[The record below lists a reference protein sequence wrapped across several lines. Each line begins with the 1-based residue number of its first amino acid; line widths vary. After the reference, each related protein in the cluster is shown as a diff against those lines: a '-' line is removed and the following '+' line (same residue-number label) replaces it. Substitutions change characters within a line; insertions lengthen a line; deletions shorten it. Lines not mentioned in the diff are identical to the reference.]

1 MQNKGAIRVIAIVF
15 GLIFLYQLSFTA
27 VTKIVERKANKAAV
41 AQVYPK
47 NANGEAIP
55 VSESIQAAIDETMQ
69 KRNMDAEQA
78 KNFLK
83 DKLEN
88 SYLDSVSTAP
98 VYNLGFKKFTYRDAK
113 EREINLGLDLKG
125 GMNVTL
131 EVSVKDIVKALSG
144 DSQDPI
150 FLEAMELATKRQEES
165 KGDFVTLFGQAFEEA
180 AQKQGNPNASLAS
193 IFLYEFKDSNI
204 DINSSNAD
212 VLKVLK
218 SESDAAID
226 RSYQILGTRIDRF
239 GVAQPNI
246 QKMENSGRI
255 LVELPGIKDPERV
268 RKLLQGTAQLEFW
281 ETYNFSEVQQ
291 YFAEADAKLAE
302 VRNAKSAIA
311 ETEVTEEPAAEEGT
325 EVIAEEGAEVAEAV
339 EPADST
345 ATGDLLDELTENQTE
360 EEVVEENQTDEEI
373 AKAHP
378 LLTKLQMFNS
388 NSARVGIAM
397 VKDTADVNQM
407 LAEARAMNIF
417 PRQLKLAWT
426 KDAQTYSGENGEGGE
441 FLDLVALKMSR
452 DNKCALGGEVITDAR
467 QDYGQNNQVEVT
479 IQMNPEGAK
488 TWKRLTGENIGRQIA
503 IVLDDLVYSY
513 PVVNGEIPNG
523 RSSISGGGMTIEEA
537 QDLANIL
544 KAGKLPAPARILEEQ
559 VVGPSLG
566 KEAVQKGMW
575 SMVFAFVLVLVYMV
589 FFYKKAGLVADIA
602 LLVNVFF
609 LFGVLACLG
618 SVLTLPGIAGIV
630 LTLGMAVDSNVIIF
644 ERIKEEIKAGKGIKL
659 AIADGY
665 KNAYSAIIDGNVT
678 TLITGIILIILG
690 TGPVHSFA
698 VTLCIGIL
706 TSLATSIFVTRLIF
720 ERMLA
725 KEKEISFSTNLTR
738 NFLQDKHYRFI
749 DIRKTSFIICI
760 VFLLISLGSLGLRG
774 LNLGIDF
781 KGGRNYVVQFDN
793 PSIKVDQVREA
804 LAESKVTIDANAIHS
819 ALNMAA
825 DKEVDAWST
834 PEVKTY
840 GTNGQVKITTKF
852 LINNDNTAVDSVIQ
866 VILYNNL
873 KDLYQNDLTMT
884 QFSSEDESVGI
895 LSTQKVGATIAS
907 DVTRKS
913 IWAIVVALALM
924 FVYIAIR
931 FKKWQYGVASIMAL
945 TQDTIIVLG
954 MYSLFYNVLPFTMEV
969 DQSFIAAV
977 LTVIGYSI
985 NATVVIFDRVREN
998 VNLHPKNSW
1007 KENMTNAV
1015 NSTLTRSFNTSGSTL
1030 VVLLAIFI
1038 FGGDT
1043 IRGFI
1048 FAMLVGVLA
1057 GTFSSVFLSTPFAY
1071 VLMKG
1076 SKKDKQIAEEEGS
1089 KK

>member
-1 MQNKGAIRVIAIVF
+1 MQNKGAIRTIAIIF
-15 GLIFLYQLSFTA
+15 ALIFLYQLSFTL
-27 VTKIVERKANKAAV
+27 VTKRVEKKAEKYAE
-41 AQVYPK
+41 AQATK
-47 NANGEAIP
+47 LANG
-55 VSESIQAAIDETMQ
+55 VESDFNLIKDEMETY
-69 KRNMDAEQA
+69 
-78 KNFLK
+78 
-83 DKLEN
+83 
-88 SYLDSVSTAP
+88 YLDSMSNVN
-98 VYNLGFKKFTYRDAK
+98 VYNLLVKKYTYRDAK
-113 EREINLGLDLKG
+113 EKEINLGLDLKG

-144 DSQDPI
+144 NSQDPT
-150 FLEAMELATKRQEES
+150 FLKAMELATKRQEES
-165 KGDFVTLFGQAFEEA
+165 KGDFVTLFGEAFKEVD
-180 AQKQGNPNASLAS
+180 PNASLVS
-193 IFLYEFKDSNI
+193 IFLYEFKDKGIN
-204 DINSSNAD
+204 INSSNDD

-218 SESDAAID
+218 SESDGAID

-255 LVELPGIKDPERV
+255 LVELPGIKDPKRV

-291 YFAEADAKLAE
+291 FFSEADAKLAQT
-302 VRNAKSAIA
+302 RKAKNTLD
-311 ETEVTEEPAAEEGT
+311 ETNVEEPAVEENAEEI
-325 EVIAEEGAEVAEAV
+325 VAEVADSTLAAV
-339 EPADST
+339 ADST
-345 ATGDLLDELTENQTE
+345 AGDLLDQLAENK
-360 EEVVEENQTDEEI
+360 DEEQV
-373 AKAHP
+373 AEDEDMDQFAQNHP
-378 LLTKLQMFNS
+378 LFAKLQPINGA
-388 NSARVGIAM
+388 SARVGIAQ
-397 VKDTADVNQM
+397 VKDTAAINQM
-407 LAEARAMNIF
+407 LAETKSIF
-417 PRQLKLAWT
+417 PRNLKLAWT
-426 KDAQTYSGENGEGGE
+426 VKPETYPGENGENIE
-441 FLDLVALKMSR
+441 VLDLVALKMSR

-467 QDYGQNNQVEVT
+467 QDYGQGNQVEVT

-488 TWKRLTGENIGRQIA
+488 AWKRLTGENVGKQIA
-503 IVLDDLVYSY
+503 IVLDDYVYSY

-575 SMVFAFVLVLVYMV
+575 SMVFAFILVLVYMV
-589 FFYKKAGLVADIA
+589 FFYNKSGFVADIA

-706 TSLATSIFVTRLIF
+706 TSLATSIFISRLIF
-720 ERMLA
+720 ERMLD
-725 KEKEISFSTNLTR
+725 KEREISFSTNWTR
-738 NFLQDKHYRFI
+738 DFLQDKHYDFI
-749 DIRKTSFIICI
+749 GIRKTSFIICI
-760 VFLLISLGSLGLRG
+760 CFLVVSLGSLAIRG

-781 KGGRNYVVQFDN
+781 KGGRNYVVQFDD
-793 PSIKVDQVREA
+793 PSIKVEQVRDA
-804 LAESKVTIDANAIHS
+804 LSEVSFDKNAIHS
-819 ALNMAA
+819 ALEMRE
-825 DKEVDAWST
+825 DQEVDDWST

-840 GTNGQVKITTKF
+840 GTNGQVKVTTKF
-852 LINNDNTAVDSVIQ
+852 LINNDSPAVDSVIQ
-866 VILYNNL
+866 VLLYNNL
-873 KDLYQNDLTMT
+873 KGLYNNDLTMN
-884 QFSSEDESVGI
+884 QFSSEDETVGI

-913 IWAIVVALALM
+913 IWAIIVALALM
-924 FVYIAIR
+924 FCYIALR

-985 NATVVIFDRVREN
+985 NATVVIFDRIREN
-998 VNLHPKNSW
+998 VGLHPKSSW
-1007 KENMTNAV
+1007 KENMNNAV

-1048 FAMLVGVLA
+1048 FALLVGVLA
-1057 GTFSSVFLSTPFAY
+1057 GTFSSVFLSSPFAY

-1076 SKKDKQIAEEEGS
+1076 DKKDKQIDEESNS
-1089 KK
+1089 KKK

>member
-1 MQNKGAIRVIAIVF
+1 MQNKGAIRTIAIIF
-15 GLIFLYQLSFTA
+15 ALIFLYQLSFTV
-27 VTKIVERKANKAAV
+27 VTKRVEKKAEKYA
-41 AQVYPK
+41 
-47 NANGEAIP
+47 EAEA
-55 VSESIQAAIDETMQ
+55 SKLADMNESMYNVIKDQKETY
-69 KRNMDAEQA
+69 
-78 KNFLK
+78 
-83 DKLEN
+83 
-88 SYLDSVSTAP
+88 YLDSVGNVN
-98 VYNLGFKKFTYRDAK
+98 VYNLLFKKYTYRDAK

-131 EVSVKDIVKALSG
+131 EVSVKDIVKALAG
-144 DSQDPI
+144 NSQDPT
-150 FLEAMELATKRQEES
+150 FVKAMELATERQEKSE
-165 KGDFVTLFGQAFEEA
+165 GDFVTLFGEAFEEVD
-180 AQKQGNPNASLAS
+180 PNARLAS
-193 IFLYEFKDSNI
+193 IFLYEFKDKGI
-204 DINSSNAD
+204 TVNSTNSE
-212 VLKVLK
+212 VLKVLRNE
-218 SESDAAID
+218 SEGAIN
-226 RSYQILGTRIDRF
+226 RSYQILRTRIDRF

-246 QKMENSGRI
+246 QKLENSGRI
-255 LVELPGIKDPERV
+255 LVELPGIKDPKRV

-281 ETYNFSEVQQ
+281 ETYNFSELQQ
-291 YFAEADAKLAE
+291 YFAEANNKLAE
-302 VRNAKSAIA
+302 TRKAKNALNNA
-311 ETEVTEEPAAEEGT
+311 ETTTETEPVVDTEEGT
-325 EVIAEEGAEVAEAV
+325 ENTEMAV
-339 EPADST
+339 ADST
-345 ATGDLLDELTENQTE
+345 FADSANLLDQLANNQEETLTEDE
-360 EEVVEENQTDEEI
+360 EMNKFEENN
-373 AKAHP
+373 P
-378 LLTKLQMFNS
+378 LFAYLQPSYYQNEAGQVMAGET
-388 NSARVGIAM
+388 ARVGIAQ
-397 VKDTADVNQM
+397 VKDTATINQM
-407 LAEARAMNIF
+407 LAETRSLF
-417 PRQLKLAWT
+417 PRNLKFAWT
-426 KDAQTYSGENGEGGE
+426 VKPEITQGEMQ
-441 FLDLVALKMSR
+441 FLELVALKMSR

-467 QDYGQNNQVEVT
+467 QDYGQGNQVEVT
-479 IQMNPEGAK
+479 IQMNSEGAK
-488 TWKRLTGENIGRQIA
+488 AWKRLTGENVGKQIA
-503 IVLDDLVYSY
+503 IVLDDYVYSY

-523 RSSISGGGMTIEEA
+523 RSSISGGGMTIDEA

-575 SMVFAFVLVLVYMV
+575 SMVFAFILVLIYMV
-589 FFYKKAGLVADIA
+589 FFYNKSGIVADIA

-644 ERIKEEIKAGKGIKL
+644 ERIKEEIKAGKGLKL

-706 TSLATSIFVTRLIF
+706 TSLATSNFISRLIF

-725 KEKEISFSTNLTR
+725 KDREISFSTAWTR
-738 NFLQDKHYRFI
+738 NFLQDKHYDFI
-749 DIRKTSFIICI
+749 DMRKTSFIICI
-760 VFLLISLGSLGLRG
+760 CFLVVSLGSLGIRR

-793 PSIKVDQVREA
+793 PSIKVEQVREA
-804 LAESKVTIDANAIHS
+804 LSNVNFDKNAIHS
-819 ALNMAA
+819 ALEMREGQ
-825 DKEVDAWST
+825 EVEDWST

-852 LINNDNTAVDSVIQ
+852 LIKNDSPEVDSVIQ
-866 VILYNNL
+866 VILYDGLKGLYNNS
-873 KDLYQNDLTMT
+873 LTMT
-884 QFSSEDESVGI
+884 QFSSEDETVGI

-913 IWAIVVALALM
+913 IIAIIVALALM
-924 FVYIAIR
+924 FCYIAIR

-954 MYSLFYNVLPFTMEV
+954 MYSLFYNILPFTMEV

-985 NATVVIFDRVREN
+985 NATVVIFDRIREN
-998 VNLHPKNSW
+998 VNLHPKTSL
-1007 KENMTNAV
+1007 KENMVNAV

-1048 FAMLVGVLA
+1048 FALLVGVLA
-1057 GTFSSVFLSTPFAY
+1057 GTFSSVFLSSPFAY

-1076 SKKDKQIAEEEGS
+1076 NKKDQEVEDS
-1089 KK
+1089 PKKK

>member
-1 MQNKGAIRVIAIVF
+1 MQNKGAIRTIAIIF
-15 GLIFLYQLSFTA
+15 ALIFIYQLSFTL
-27 VTKIVERKANKAAV
+27 VTKRVEKKAVKYAEAE
-41 AQVYPK
+41 ASK
-47 NANGEAIP
+47 LANTNEATYGLIKD
-55 VSESIQAAIDETMQ
+55 QKETY
-69 KRNMDAEQA
+69 
-78 KNFLK
+78 
-83 DKLEN
+83 
-88 SYLDSVSTAP
+88 YLDSISNVN
-98 VYNLGFKKFTYRDAK
+98 VYNLLFKKYTYRDAK

-131 EVSVKDIVKALSG
+131 EVSVKDIVKALAG
-144 DSQDPI
+144 HSQDPT
-150 FLEAMELATKRQEES
+150 FVRAMELATERQEKS
-165 KGDFVTLFGQAFEEA
+165 QGDFVTLFGEAFEEVD
-180 AQKQGNPNASLAS
+180 PNARLAS
-193 IFLYEFKDSNI
+193 IFLYEFKDKGI
-204 DINSSNAD
+204 TVNSTNSE
-212 VLKVLK
+212 VLKVLR
-218 SESDAAID
+218 SESEGAIN
-226 RSYQILGTRIDRF
+226 RSYQILRTRIDRF

-246 QKMENSGRI
+246 QKLENSGRI
-255 LVELPGIKDPERV
+255 LVELPGIKDPKRV

-281 ETYNFSEVQQ
+281 ETYNFSELQQ
-291 YFAEADAKLAE
+291 YFAEANNKLAE
-302 VRNAKSAIA
+302 TRKAQKALDSNPAPEAATVENQ
-311 ETEVTEEPAAEEGT
+311 EVVAAEEGA
-325 EVIAEEGAEVAEAV
+325 VIDSTKAV
-339 EPADST
+339 ADST
-345 ATGDLLDELTENQTE
+345 EANLLDQLAENNETEALSE
-360 EEVVEENQTDEEI
+360 DEEMN
-373 AKAHP
+373 KFQENNP
-378 LLTKLQMFNS
+378 LFAYLQPSFYQNEAGQVMAGET
-388 NSARVGIAM
+388 ARVGIAQ
-397 VKDTADVNQM
+397 VKDTATINQM
-407 LAEARAMNIF
+407 LAETRSLF
-417 PRQLKLAWT
+417 PRNLKFAWT
-426 KDAQTYSGENGEGGE
+426 VKPEITQGEMQ
-441 FLDLVALKMSR
+441 FLELVALKMSR

-467 QDYGQNNQVEVT
+467 QDYGQGNQVEVT
-479 IQMNPEGAK
+479 IQMNSEGAK
-488 TWKRLTGENIGRQIA
+488 AWKRLTGENIGKQIA
-503 IVLDDLVYSY
+503 IVLDDYVYSY

-523 RSSISGGGMTIEEA
+523 RSSISGGGMTIDEA

-575 SMVFAFVLVLVYMV
+575 SMVFAFILVLVYMV
-589 FFYKKAGLVADIA
+589 FFYNKSGIVADIA

-644 ERIKEEIKAGKGIKL
+644 ERIKEEVKAGKGLKL

-706 TSLATSIFVTRLIF
+706 TSLATSIFISRLIF
-720 ERMLA
+720 ERMLD
-725 KEKEISFSTNLTR
+725 KEREITFSTNWTR
-738 NFLQDKHYRFI
+738 DFLQDKHYDFI
-749 DIRKTSFIICI
+749 GMRKTSFIICI
-760 VFLLISLGSLGLRG
+760 CFLVVSLGSLAIRG

-781 KGGRNYVVQFDN
+781 KGGRNYVVQFDD
-793 PSIKVDQVREA
+793 PSIKVEQVRDA
-804 LAESKVTIDANAIHS
+804 LSEVSFDKNAIHS
-819 ALNMAA
+819 ALEMRE
-825 DKEVDAWST
+825 DQEVDDWST

-840 GTNGQVKITTKF
+840 GTNGQVKVTTKF
-852 LINNDNTAVDSVIQ
+852 LINNDSPAVDSVIQ
-866 VILYNNL
+866 VLLYNNL
-873 KDLYQNDLTMT
+873 KGLYSNDLTMS
-884 QFSSEDESVGI
+884 QFSSEDETVGI

-913 IWAIVVALALM
+913 IWAIIVALALM

-945 TQDTIIVLG
+945 AQDTIIVLG

-985 NATVVIFDRVREN
+985 NATVVIFDRIREN
-998 VNLHPKNSW
+998 VGLHPKSSW
-1007 KENMTNAV
+1007 KTNMNGAV

-1048 FAMLVGVLA
+1048 FALLVGVLA
-1057 GTFSSVFLSTPFAY
+1057 GTFSSVFLSSPFAY

-1076 SKKDKQIAEEEGS
+1076 DKKDKQIDEENTS
-1089 KK
+1089 KKK

>member
-1 MQNKGAIRVIAIVF
+1 MQNKGAIRTIAIIF
-15 GLIFLYQLSFTA
+15 ALIFLYQLSFTL
-27 VTKIVERKANKAAV
+27 VTKRVERKAAKYAEAE
-41 AQVYPK
+41 ATK
-47 NANGEAIP
+47 LANG
-55 VSESIQAAIDETMQ
+55 DETQLNLIKNQ
-69 KRNMDAEQA
+69 KETY
-78 KNFLK
+78 
-83 DKLEN
+83 
-88 SYLDSVSTAP
+88 YLDSISNVN
-98 VYNLGFKKFTYRDAK
+98 VYNLLVKKYTYRDAK

-131 EVSVKDIVKALSG
+131 EVSVKDIVNALSG
-144 DSQDPI
+144 HSQDPT
-150 FLEAMELATKRQEES
+150 FLQAMEQATIRQEKSE
-165 KGDFVTLFGQAFEEA
+165 GDFVTLFGEAFEEID
-180 AQKQGNPNASLAS
+180 PNARLAS
-193 IFLYEFKDSNI
+193 IFLYEFKDKGI
-204 DINSSNAD
+204 TVNSSNSD
-212 VLKVLK
+212 VLKVLRAE
-218 SESDAAID
+218 SEDAIN
-226 RSYQILGTRIDRF
+226 RSYQILRTRIDRF

-246 QKMENSGRI
+246 QKMESSGRI
-255 LVELPGIKDPERV
+255 LVELPGIKDPKRV

-281 ETYNFSEVQQ
+281 ETYNFSEIQQ
-291 YFAEADAKLAE
+291 YFADANAKLAE
-302 VRNAKSAIA
+302 TRKAQKALNNGETPA
-311 ETEVTEEPAAEEGT
+311 ETEVVEGEETTATPEEGEVT
-325 EVIAEEGAEVAEAV
+325 EVV
-339 EPADST
+339 ADST
-345 ATGDLLDELTENQTE
+345 EASLEEQLAQNTE
-360 EEVVEENQTDEEI
+360 EEALTEEDQLNQFQENNPLFAYLQPSYFQNEAGQVVAGET
-373 AKAHP
+373 
-378 LLTKLQMFNS
+378 
-388 NSARVGIAM
+388 ARVGIAQ
-397 VKDTADVNQM
+397 VKDTAIINQM
-407 LAEARAMNIF
+407 LAETKSLF
-417 PRQLKLAWT
+417 PRNLKFAWT
-426 KDAQTYSGENGEGGE
+426 VKPEITQGEME
-441 FLDLVALKMSR
+441 FLELVALKMSR

-467 QDYGQNNQVEVT
+467 QDFGQGNQVEVT
-479 IQMNPEGAK
+479 IQMNAEGAK
-488 TWKRLTGENIGRQIA
+488 AWKRLTGENIGKQIA
-503 IVLDDLVYSY
+503 IVLDDYVYSY
-513 PVVNGEIPNG
+513 PVVNQEIGGG
-523 RSSISGGGMTIEEA
+523 RSQISGGGMTVEEA

-575 SMVFAFVLVLVYMV
+575 SMVFAFILVLAYMV
-589 FFYKKAGLVADIA
+589 FFYNKAGLVADIA

-644 ERIKEEIKAGKGIKL
+644 ERIKEELKAGKGIKL
-659 AIADGY
+659 AIESGY

-706 TSLATSIFVTRLIF
+706 TSLFTSIFISRLIF
-720 ERMLA
+720 ERMLD
-725 KEKEISFSTNLTR
+725 KEREITFSTKWTR
-738 NFLQDKHYRFI
+738 NFLQDKHYDFI
-749 DIRKTSFIICI
+749 AMRKTSFIICI
-760 VFLLISLGSLGLRG
+760 CFLVVSLASLGLRG

-781 KGGRNYVVQFDN
+781 TGGRNYVVQFDN
-793 PSIKVDQVREA
+793 PNMKVEQVRDA
-804 LAESKVTIDANAIHS
+804 LTGLDINKQAIHS
-819 ALNMAA
+819 ALEMRA
-825 DKEVDAWST
+825 DQEVEDWTA

-852 LINNDNTAVDSVIQ
+852 LIKNDSPAVDSVIQ
-866 VILYNNL
+866 TILYDGLKGLYGNNI
-873 KDLYQNDLTMT
+873 TMD
-884 QFSSEDESVGI
+884 QFSSEDETVGI

-913 IWAIVVALALM
+913 IWAIIVALVLM
-924 FVYIAIR
+924 FIYIAIR

-985 NATVVIFDRVREN
+985 NATVVIFDRIREN
-998 VNLHPKNSW
+998 VSLHPKASW
-1007 KENMTNAV
+1007 KENMVNAV

-1057 GTFSSVFLSTPFAY
+1057 GTFSSVFLSSPFAY
-1071 VLMKG
+1071 ILMKG
-1076 SKKDKQIAEEEGS
+1076 DKKDKQIAEESTG
-1089 KK
+1089 KKK

>member
-1 MQNKGAIRVIAIVF
+1 MQNKGAIRTIAIIF
-15 GLIFLYQLSFTA
+15 SLIFLYQLSFTL
-27 VTKIVERKANKAAV
+27 VTKRVEKKAEKFAEAE
-41 AQVYPK
+41 ATK
-47 NANGEAIP
+47 LANGD
-55 VSESIQAAIDETMQ
+55 ESQFNLLRDQKETY
-69 KRNMDAEQA
+69 
-78 KNFLK
+78 
-83 DKLEN
+83 
-88 SYLDSVSTAP
+88 YLDSVSNVN
-98 VYNLGFKKFTYRDAK
+98 VYNLGVKKFTYRDAK

-144 DSQDPI
+144 DSQDPT
-150 FLEAMELATKRQEES
+150 FLKAMELATKRQEES
-165 KGDFVTLFGQAFEEA
+165 KGDFVTLFGEAFKEVD
-180 AQKQGNPNASLAS
+180 PNASLVS
-193 IFLYEFKDSNI
+193 IFLYEFKDKGIN
-204 DINSSNAD
+204 INSSNDD

-218 SESDAAID
+218 SESDGAID

-281 ETYNFSEVQQ
+281 ETYNFSEIQQ
-291 YFAEADAKLAE
+291 FFTEADAKLAQTRKAQSSLE
-302 VRNAKSAIA
+302 E
-311 ETEVTEEPAAEEGT
+311 ETPATVVDTIVETGEAVAEEGT
-325 EVIAEEGAEVAEAV
+325 V
-339 EPADST
+339 ADST
-345 ATGDLLDELTENQTE
+345 VSGDLMDQLAENKSEEQVAEDESLDQMAQN
-360 EEVVEENQTDEEI
+360 
-373 AKAHP
+373 HP
-378 LLTKLQMFNS
+378 LFAKLQPINGG
-388 NSARVGIAM
+388 SARVGIAQ
-397 VKDTADVNQM
+397 VKDTAAINKM
-407 LAEARAMNIF
+407 LAETKSIF

-426 KDAQTYSGENGEGGE
+426 VKPETFPGENGESIE
-441 FLDLVALKMSR
+441 VLDLVALKMSR

-467 QDYGQNNQVEVT
+467 QDYGQGNQVEVT

-488 TWKRLTGENIGRQIA
+488 AWKRLTGENVGKQIA
-503 IVLDDLVYSY
+503 IVLDDYVYSY

-575 SMVFAFVLVLVYMV
+575 SMVFAFILVLVYMV
-589 FFYKKAGLVADIA
+589 FFYKKAGFVADIA

-644 ERIKEEIKAGKGIKL
+644 ERIKEEIKAGKGIRL
-659 AIADGY
+659 AISDGY

-706 TSLATSIFVTRLIF
+706 TSLATSIFISRLIF
-720 ERMLA
+720 ERMLD
-725 KEKEISFSTNLTR
+725 KDREISFSTNLTR
-738 NFLQDKHYRFI
+738 NFLQDKHYDFI
-749 DIRKTSFIICI
+749 GMRKTSFIICI
-760 VFLLISLGSLGLRG
+760 CFLVVSLGSLAIRG

-781 KGGRNYVVQFDN
+781 KGGRNYVVQFDD
-793 PSIKVDQVREA
+793 PSIKVEQVRDA
-804 LAESKVTIDANAIHS
+804 LTTVNFDKNAIHT
-819 ALNMAA
+819 ALAMRE
-825 DKEVDAWST
+825 DQEVDDWSA

-852 LINNDNTAVDSVIQ
+852 LINNDSPAVDSVIQ
-866 VILYNNL
+866 TILYDGLKGLYNNNL
-873 KDLYQNDLTMT
+873 SMT
-884 QFSSEDESVGI
+884 QFSSEDETVGI

-913 IWAIVVALALM
+913 IWAIIVALALM

-945 TQDTIIVLG
+945 TQDTLIVLG

-985 NATVVIFDRVREN
+985 NATVVIFDRIREN
-998 VNLHPKNSW
+998 VGLHPKSSW
-1007 KENMTNAV
+1007 KVNMNNAV

-1048 FAMLVGVLA
+1048 FALLVGVLA
-1057 GTFSSVFLSTPFAY
+1057 GTFSSVFLSSPFAY

-1076 SKKDKQIAEEEGS
+1076 NKKDQEIEDNP
-1089 KK
+1089 KKK

>member
-1 MQNKGAIRVIAIVF
+1 MQNKGAIRTIAIIF
-15 GLIFLYQLSFTA
+15 ALIFLYQLSFTL
-27 VTKIVERKANKAAV
+27 VTKRVERKAEKYAEAE
-41 AQVYPK
+41 ASK
-47 NANGEAIP
+47 LANMNEPQYGLIKE
-55 VSESIQAAIDETMQ
+55 QKETY
-69 KRNMDAEQA
+69 
-78 KNFLK
+78 
-83 DKLEN
+83 
-88 SYLDSVSTAP
+88 YLDSISNVN
-98 VYNLGFKKFTYRDAK
+98 VYNLLFKKYTYRDAK

-131 EVSVKDIVKALSG
+131 EVSVKDIVKALAG
-144 DSQDPI
+144 NSQDPT
-150 FLEAMELATKRQEES
+150 FVKAMELATERQEKSE
-165 KGDFVTLFGQAFEEA
+165 GDFVTLFGEAFEEVD
-180 AQKQGNPNASLAS
+180 PNARLAS
-193 IFLYEFKDSNI
+193 IFLYEFKDKGI
-204 DINSSNAD
+204 TVNSTNNE
-212 VLKVLK
+212 VLKVLR
-218 SESDAAID
+218 SESEGAIN
-226 RSYQILGTRIDRF
+226 RSYQILRTRIDRF

-246 QKMENSGRI
+246 QKLENSGRI
-255 LVELPGIKDPERV
+255 LVELPGIKDPKRV

-281 ETYNFSEVQQ
+281 ETYNFSELQQ
-291 YFAEADAKLAE
+291 YFAEANNKLAE
-302 VRNAKSAIA
+302 TRKAQKALNSDETPVT
-311 ETEVTEEPAAEEGT
+311 ETEEVVAAEEG
-325 EVIAEEGAEVAEAV
+325 EVTEAV
-339 EPADST
+339 ADST
-345 ATGDLLDELTENQTE
+345 EANLLDQLAENNETEALSE
-360 EEVVEENQTDEEI
+360 EEEMNKFQENNPLFTYLQPSYYQNEAGQVVAGET
-373 AKAHP
+373 
-378 LLTKLQMFNS
+378 
-388 NSARVGIAM
+388 ARVGIAQ
-397 VKDTADVNQM
+397 VKDTAAVNQM
-407 LAEARAMNIF
+407 LAETRSLF
-417 PRQLKLAWT
+417 PRNLKFAWT
-426 KDAQTYSGENGEGGE
+426 VKPEITQGEMQ
-441 FLDLVALKMSR
+441 FLELIALKMSR

-467 QDYGQNNQVEVT
+467 QDYGQSNQVEVT
-479 IQMNPEGAK
+479 IQMNSEGAK
-488 TWKRLTGENIGRQIA
+488 TWKRLTGENIGKQIA
-503 IVLDDLVYSY
+503 IVLDDYVYSY

-523 RSSISGGGMTIEEA
+523 RSSISGGGMTIDEA

-575 SMVFAFVLVLVYMV
+575 SMVFAFILVLVYMV
-589 FFYKKAGLVADIA
+589 FFYNKSGIVADIA

-644 ERIKEEIKAGKGIKL
+644 ERIKEEVKAGKGLKL

-665 KNAYSAIIDGNVT
+665 RNAYSAIIDGNVT

-706 TSLATSIFVTRLIF
+706 TSLATSIFISRLIF
-720 ERMLA
+720 ERMLS
-725 KEKEISFSTNLTR
+725 KDKEISFSTAWTR
-738 NFLQDKHYRFI
+738 DFLQDKHYDFI
-749 DIRKTSFIICI
+749 NMRKTSFIICI
-760 VFLLISLGSLGLRG
+760 CFLVVSLGSLAIRG

-793 PSIKVDQVREA
+793 PSIKVEQVREA
-804 LAESKVTIDANAIHS
+804 LSDVNLDKNAIHS
-819 ALNMAA
+819 ALEMREGQ
-825 DKEVDAWST
+825 EVEDWST

-852 LINNDNTAVDSVIQ
+852 LIKNDSPEVDSVIQ
-866 VILYNNL
+866 VILYNGL
-873 KDLYQNDLTMT
+873 KGLYNDNLTMN
-884 QFSSEDESVGI
+884 QFSSEDETVGI

-913 IWAIVVALALM
+913 IIAIIVALALM
-924 FVYIAIR
+924 FCYIAIR

-985 NATVVIFDRVREN
+985 NATVVIFDRIREN
-998 VNLHPKNSW
+998 VGLHPKSSL
-1007 KENMTNAV
+1007 KENMVNAV

-1048 FAMLVGVLA
+1048 FALLVGVLA
-1057 GTFSSVFLSTPFAY
+1057 GTFSSVFLSSPFAY

-1076 SKKDKQIAEEEGS
+1076 NKKDKEIAEESTS
-1089 KK
+1089 KKK

>member
-1 MQNKGAIRVIAIVF
+1 MQNKGAIRTIAIIF
-15 GLIFLYQLSFTA
+15 ALIFLYQLSFTL
-27 VTKIVERKANKAAV
+27 VTKRVEKKAEKFAEAE
-41 AQVYPK
+41 ATK
-47 NANGEAIP
+47 LANGN
-55 VSESIQAAIDETMQ
+55 ESQF
-69 KRNMDAEQA
+69 NL
-78 KNFLK
+78 LK
-83 DKLEN
+83 DEKET
-88 SYLDSVSTAP
+88 YFLDSVSNTN
-98 VYNLGFKKFTYRDAK
+98 VYNLLFKKFTYRDAK

-144 DSQDPI
+144 DSQDPT
-150 FLEAMELATKRQEES
+150 FLQAMELATKRQEES
-165 KGDFVTLFGQAFEEA
+165 KGDFVTLFGQAYEEVD
-180 AQKQGNPNASLAS
+180 PNARLAS
-193 IFLYEFKDSNI
+193 IFLYEFKDKGI
-204 DINSSNAD
+204 TVNSSNSD

-218 SESDAAID
+218 SESDGAID

-255 LVELPGIKDPERV
+255 LVELPGIKDPKRV

-281 ETYNFSEVQQ
+281 ETYNLSEVQQ
-291 YFAEADAKLAE
+291 FFIEADNKVAQTRKAKNSLG
-302 VRNAKSAIA
+302 
-311 ETEVTEEPAAEEGT
+311 ETKTEEPVVTENVEG
-325 EVIAEEGAEVAEAV
+325 EAVAEATDAV
-339 EPADST
+339 VADS
-345 ATGDLLDELTENQTE
+345 AAQAGDLLNELAESQTE
-360 EEVVEENQTDEEI
+360 EEVAEPEDENQF
-373 AKAHP
+373 AALHP
-378 LLTKLQMFNS
+378 LIYKLNMGGLYGS
-388 NSARVGIAM
+388 SARVGMAQ
-397 VKDTADVNQM
+397 VKDTADINQM
-407 LAEARAMNIF
+407 LAEAKGIF
-417 PRQLKLAWT
+417 PRNLKLAWSV
-426 KDAQTYSGENGEGGE
+426 KPETYDGQNGEKVE
-441 FLDLVALKMSR
+441 MLDLVALKMSR

-467 QDYGQNNQVEVT
+467 QDYGQGNQVEVT

-488 TWKRLTGENIGRQIA
+488 AWKRLTGENIGKQIA
-503 IVLDDLVYSY
+503 IVLDDYVYSF

-575 SMVFAFVLVLVYMV
+575 SMVFAFILVLVYMV
-589 FFYKKAGLVADIA
+589 FFYKKAGTVADIA

-659 AIADGY
+659 AIQDGY

-706 TSLATSIFVTRLIF
+706 TSLATSIFISRLIF
-720 ERMLA
+720 ERMLD
-725 KEKEISFSTNLTR
+725 KEKEITFSTNLTR
-738 NFLQDKHYRFI
+738 NFLQDKHYDFI
-749 DIRKTSFIICI
+749 GIRKTSFIICI
-760 VFLLISLGSLGLRG
+760 CFMVVSLGSLAIRG

-781 KGGRNYVVQFDN
+781 KGGRNYVVQFDD
-793 PSIKVDQVREA
+793 PSMKVETVREA
-804 LAESKVTIDANAIHS
+804 LADVNINKNAIHS
-819 ALNMAA
+819 ALEMRE
-825 DKEVDAWST
+825 DQEVEDWST

-852 LINNDNTAVDSVIQ
+852 LINNDSPAVDSVIQ
-866 VILYNNL
+866 VILYDNLKGLYGNNL
-873 KDLYQNDLTMT
+873 TMN
-884 QFSSEDESVGI
+884 QFSSEDETVGI

-913 IWAIVVALALM
+913 IIAIIVALALM
-924 FVYIAIR
+924 FCYIAIR

-945 TQDTIIVLG
+945 AQDTIIVLG

-985 NATVVIFDRVREN
+985 NATVVIFDRIREN
-998 VNLHPKNSW
+998 VGLHPKSSW
-1007 KENMTNAV
+1007 KSNMNSAV

-1048 FAMLVGVLA
+1048 FALLVGVLA
-1057 GTFSSVFLSTPFAY
+1057 GTFSSVFLSSPFAY
-1071 VLMKG
+1071 ALMKG
-1076 SKKDKQIAEEEGS
+1076 DKKDKEIAQDNTS
-1089 KK
+1089 KKK

>member
-1 MQNKGAIRVIAIVF
+1 MQNKGAIRTIAIIF
-15 GLIFLYQLSFTA
+15 ALIFIYQLSFTL
-27 VTKIVERKANKAAV
+27 VTKRVENKAAKY
-41 AQVYPK
+41 AEAEATK
-47 NANGEAIP
+47 LANGD
-55 VSESIQAAIDETMQ
+55 ESQ
-69 KRNMDAEQA
+69 
-78 KNFLK
+78 FSLLK
-83 DKLEN
+83 DEKETY
-88 SYLDSVSTAP
+88 YLDSMSNVN
-98 VYNLGFKKFTYRDAK
+98 VYNLLVKKYTYRDAK

-144 DSQDPI
+144 NSQDPT
-150 FLEAMELATKRQEES
+150 FLKAMDIATQRQEKSE
-165 KGDFVTLFGQAFEEA
+165 GDFVTLFGQAFEEA
-180 AQKQGNPNASLAS
+180 DPNARLAS
-193 IFLYEFKDSNI
+193 IFLYEFKDKGI
-204 DINSSNAD
+204 TVNSSNSD

-218 SESDAAID
+218 EECDGAVD

-246 QKMENSGRI
+246 QKMENTGRI
-255 LVELPGIKDPERV
+255 LVELPGIKDPKRV

-281 ETYNFSEVQQ
+281 ETYNFSEIQQ
-291 YFAEADAKLAE
+291 YLMDANTKLAQTHKAMSALEETETVAEDAEAQEVDSTMIAEADTTAM
-302 VRNAKSAIA
+302 
-311 ETEVTEEPAAEEGT
+311 AAADTTADDDLLGQLNESTDE
-325 EVIAEEGAEVAEAV
+325 EVAEEETDDQFA
-339 EPADST
+339 
-345 ATGDLLDELTENQTE
+345 EN
-360 EEVVEENQTDEEI
+360 NPLF
-373 AKAHP
+373 AK
-378 LLTKLQMFNS
+378 LMVMNGNT
-388 NSARVGIAM
+388 ARVGMAQ
-397 VKDTADVNQM
+397 VKDTAAINQM
-407 LAEARAMNIF
+407 LAETKNLF
-417 PRQLKLAWT
+417 PRNLKLAWT
-426 KDAQTYSGENGEGGE
+426 VKPESLSGNDGEKVE
-441 FLDLVALKMSR
+441 VLDLVALKMSR

-467 QDYGQNNQVEVT
+467 QDYGQGNQVEVT

-488 TWKRLTGENIGRQIA
+488 AWKRLTGENIGKQIA
-503 IVLDDLVYSY
+503 IVLDDYVYSY

-575 SMVFAFVLVLVYMV
+575 SMVFAFILVLVYMM
-589 FFYKKAGLVADIA
+589 FFYKKAGFVADVA

-644 ERIKEEIKAGKGIKL
+644 ERIKEEIKAGKGVKT

-706 TSLATSIFVTRLIF
+706 TSLFTSIFISRLIF
-720 ERMLA
+720 ERMLD
-725 KEKEISFSTNLTR
+725 KEREISFSTAWTR
-738 NFLQDKHYRFI
+738 NFLQDKRYNFI
-749 DIRKTSFIICI
+749 DLRKTSFIICGI
-760 VFLLISLGSLGLRG
+760 FLVVSLASLGIRG

-781 KGGRNYVVQFDN
+781 QGGRNYVVQFDN
-793 PSIKVDQVREA
+793 PSIKVEDVREA
-804 LAESKVTIDANAIHS
+804 LAESKVAIDADAIHS
-819 ALNMAA
+819 ALEMRE
-825 DKEVDAWST
+825 DQEVEGWST

-852 LINNDNTAVDSVIQ
+852 LIKNDSPAVDSVIQ
-866 VILYNNL
+866 VILYENL
-873 KDLYQNDLTMT
+873 MGLYNNDLTMS
-884 QFSSEDESVGI
+884 QFSSEDETVGI

-913 IWAIVVALALM
+913 IIAIIVALALM
-924 FVYIAIR
+924 FIYIAIR

-985 NATVVIFDRVREN
+985 NATVVIFDRIREN
-998 VNLHPKNSW
+998 VSLHPKTSW
-1007 KENMTNAV
+1007 KDNMNNAV

-1048 FAMLVGVLA
+1048 FALLVGVLA
-1057 GTFSSVFLSTPFAY
+1057 GTFSSVFLSSPFAY
-1071 VLMKG
+1071 VLMG
-1076 SKKDKQIAEEEGS
+1076 GNKKDKQIAEEDTT
-1089 KK
+1089 KKK

>member
-1 MQNKGAIRVIAIVF
+1 MQNKGAIRAIAIIF
-15 GLIFLYQLSFTA
+15 ALIFLYQLSFTV
-27 VTKIVERKANKAAV
+27 VTKIVERRAE
-41 AQVYPK
+41 K
-47 NANGEAIP
+47 NAITQVFPKDANGQDIA
-55 VSESIQAAIDETMQ
+55 VSESIQDAIAETME
-69 KRNMDAEQA
+69 KKSMDEAQA
-78 KNFLK
+78 KNYLK
-83 DKLEN
+83 ERLEN
-88 SYLDSVSTAP
+88 SYLDSMNNVN
-98 VYNLGFKKFTYRDAK
+98 VYNLGFKKYTYRDAK
-113 EREINLGLDLKG
+113 EKEINLGLDLKG

-131 EVSVKDIVKALSG
+131 EVSVKDIVKALSH
-144 DSQDPI
+144 DSQDPT
-150 FLEAMELATKRQEES
+150 FLQAMELATKRQQAS
-165 KGDFVTLFGQAFEEA
+165 KGDFVTLFGEA
-180 AQKQGNPNASLAS
+180 YKEIDPNAKLVS
-193 IFLYEFKDSNI
+193 IFLLEFKDKKDIN
-204 DINSSNAD
+204 INSSNED
-212 VLKVLK
+212 VLKVLRE
-218 SESDAAID
+218 ESDAAID

-246 QKMENSGRI
+246 QKLENSGRI

-281 ETYNFSEVQQ
+281 ETYNFSEIQQAFVQ
-291 YFAEADAKLAE
+291 ADAKLAAD
-302 VRNAKSAIA
+302 RKARKSGEETPAVTEEE
-311 ETEVTEEPAAEEGT
+311 ETEVTEANEEELAVAEEGE
-325 EVIAEEGAEVAEAV
+325 EVEAA
-339 EPADST
+339 ADST
-345 ATGDLLDELTENQTE
+345 DAALIDQLAENQE
-360 EEVVEENQTDEEI
+360 EEAEVSDEELD
-373 AKAHP
+373 ANHP
-378 LLTKLQMFNS
+378 LFSKLQPMNT

-397 VKDTADVNQM
+397 VKDTAAINQM
-407 LAEARAMNIF
+407 LAECKSLF
-417 PRQLKLAWT
+417 PRQLKLAWSVKPET
-426 KDAQTYSGENGEGGE
+426 LPGENGESIE
-441 FLDLVALKMSR
+441 VLDLVALKMSR
-452 DNKCALGGEVITDAR
+452 DNTCALGGEVITDAR
-467 QDYGQNNQVEVT
+467 QDYGQGNQVEVT
-479 IQMNPEGAK
+479 IQMNPEGANK
-488 TWKRLTGENIGRQIA
+488 WKNLTRDNVGKQIA

-559 VVGPSLG
+559 VVGPTLG
-566 KEAVQKGMW
+566 KESVQKGMW
-575 SMVFAFVLVLVYMV
+575 SMVFAFILVLVYMV

-659 AIADGY
+659 AIQDGY

-706 TSLATSIFVTRLIF
+706 TSLATSIFITRLIF

-725 KEKEISFSTNLTR
+725 KDKEISFSSNFTR

-760 VFLLISLGSLGLRG
+760 AFLVISLASLGLRR

-781 KGGRNYVVQFDN
+781 TGGRNYVVQFDD
-793 PSIKVDQVREA
+793 PSITVEDVRNT
-804 LAESKVTIDANAIHS
+804 LSNINIDKAGIHS
-819 ALNMAA
+819 ALEMSN
-825 DKEVDAWST
+825 DDDVEDWST

-852 LINNDNTAVDSVIQ
+852 LIDNDSPAVDSVIQ

-873 KDLYQNDLTMT
+873 KGLYKDELTMT
-884 QFSSEDESVGI
+884 KFSSEDSSVGI

-913 IWAIVVALALM
+913 IWAIIVALALM

-945 TQDTIIVLG
+945 AQDTIIVLG
-954 MYSLFYNVLPFTMEV
+954 MYSLFYNILPFTMEV

-998 VNLHPKNSW
+998 VNLHPKASW

-1048 FAMLVGVLA
+1048 FALLVGVLA

-1076 SKKDKQIAEEEGS
+1076 HKKDKQIEAEDP
-1089 KK
+1089 KKK

>member
-1 MQNKGAIRVIAIVF
+1 MQNKGAIRTIAIIF
-15 GLIFLYQLSFTA
+15 ALIFIYQLSFTV
-27 VTKIVERKANKAAV
+27 VTKRVEKKAA
-41 AQVYPK
+41 K
-47 NANGEAIP
+47 
-55 VSESIQAAIDETMQ
+55 
-69 KRNMDAEQA
+69 DAEA
-78 KNFLK
+78 EASKLADMNESMYNVIK
-83 DKLEN
+83 DQKETY
-88 SYLDSVSTAP
+88 YLDSVGNVN
-98 VYNLGFKKFTYRDAK
+98 VYNLLFKKYTYRDAK

-131 EVSVKDIVKALSG
+131 EVSVKDIVKALAG
-144 DSQDPI
+144 NSQDPT
-150 FLEAMELATKRQEES
+150 FVKAMELATERQEKSE
-165 KGDFVTLFGQAFEEA
+165 GDFVTLFGEAFEEVD
-180 AQKQGNPNASLAS
+180 PNARLAS
-193 IFLYEFKDSNI
+193 IFLYEFKDKGI
-204 DINSSNAD
+204 TVNSTNSE
-212 VLKVLK
+212 VLKVLR
-218 SESDAAID
+218 SESEGAIN
-226 RSYQILGTRIDRF
+226 RSYQILRTRIDRF

-246 QKMENSGRI
+246 QKLENSGRI
-255 LVELPGIKDPERV
+255 LVELPGIKDPKRV

-281 ETYNFSEVQQ
+281 ETYNFSELQQ
-291 YFAEADAKLAE
+291 YFAEANNKLAE
-302 VRNAKSAIA
+302 TRKAKNALNNEVTTT
-311 ETEVTEEPAAEEGT
+311 ETEPVVNTEEGT
-325 EVIAEEGAEVAEAV
+325 ENTEMVV
-339 EPADST
+339 ADST
-345 ATGDLLDELTENQTE
+345 VADSTNLLDQLANNQE
-360 EEVVEENQTDEEI
+360 ETLSEDEEMSKFEENN
-373 AKAHP
+373 P
-378 LLTKLQMFNS
+378 LFAYLQPSYYQNEAGQVMAGET
-388 NSARVGIAM
+388 ARVGIAQ
-397 VKDTADVNQM
+397 VKDTATINQM
-407 LAEARAMNIF
+407 LAETRSIF
-417 PRQLKLAWT
+417 PRNLKFAWT
-426 KDAQTYSGENGEGGE
+426 VKPEITQGEMQ
-441 FLDLVALKMSR
+441 FLELVALKMSR

-467 QDYGQNNQVEVT
+467 QDYGQGNQVEVT

-488 TWKRLTGENIGRQIA
+488 AWKRLTGENIGKQIA
-503 IVLDDLVYSY
+503 IVLDDYVYSY

-523 RSSISGGGMTIEEA
+523 RSSISGGGMTIDEA

-575 SMVFAFVLVLVYMV
+575 SMVFAFILVLIYMV
-589 FFYKKAGLVADIA
+589 FFYNKSGIVADIA

-609 LFGVLACLG
+609 LFGMLACLG

-644 ERIKEEIKAGKGIKL
+644 ERIKEEIKAGKGLKL

-706 TSLATSIFVTRLIF
+706 TSLATSIFISRLIF

-725 KEKEISFSTNLTR
+725 KDREISFSTAWTR
-738 NFLQDKHYRFI
+738 NFLQDKHYDFI
-749 DIRKTSFIICI
+749 GMRKTSFIICI
-760 VFLLISLGSLGLRG
+760 CFLVVSLASLGFRG

-793 PSIKVDQVREA
+793 PNIKVEQVREA
-804 LAESKVTIDANAIHS
+804 LSDVTFDKNAIHS
-819 ALNMAA
+819 ALEMREGQ
-825 DKEVDAWST
+825 DVEDWST

-852 LINNDNTAVDSVIQ
+852 LIKNDSPAVDSVIQ
-866 VILYNNL
+866 VILYDGL
-873 KDLYQNDLTMT
+873 KGLYNNDLTMS
-884 QFSSEDESVGI
+884 QFSSEDETVGI

-913 IWAIVVALALM
+913 IWAIIVALALM
-924 FVYIAIR
+924 FCYIAIR

-945 TQDTIIVLG
+945 AQDTIIVLG

-985 NATVVIFDRVREN
+985 NATVVIFDRIREN
-998 VNLHPKNSW
+998 VNLHPKTSL
-1007 KENMTNAV
+1007 KENMVNAV

-1048 FAMLVGVLA
+1048 FALLVGVLA
-1057 GTFSSVFLSTPFAY
+1057 GTFSSVFLSSPFAY

-1076 SKKDKQIAEEEGS
+1076 NKKDQEIEDS
-1089 KK
+1089 PKKK

>member
-1 MQNKGAIRVIAIVF
+1 MQNKGAIRTIAIIF
-15 GLIFLYQLSFTA
+15 ALIFLYQLSFTL
-27 VTKIVERKANKAAV
+27 VTKRVEKKAEKYAEAE
-41 AQVYPK
+41 ATK
-47 NANGEAIP
+47 LANGD
-55 VSESIQAAIDETMQ
+55 ESVF
-69 KRNMDAEQA
+69 NL
-78 KNFLK
+78 LK
-83 DKLEN
+83 DEKETY
-88 SYLDSVSTAP
+88 YLDSMSNVN
-98 VYNLGFKKFTYRDAK
+98 VYNLLVKKYTYRDAK

-131 EVSVKDIVKALSG
+131 EVSVKDIVRALSG
-144 DSQDPI
+144 NSQDPT
-150 FLEAMELATKRQEES
+150 FLKAMELATQRQEKSE
-165 KGDFVTLFGQAFEEA
+165 GEFVTLFGQAFEEVD
-180 AQKQGNPNASLAS
+180 PNARLAS
-193 IFLYEFKDSNI
+193 IFLYEFKDKGI
-204 DINSSNAD
+204 TVNSSNND

-218 SESDAAID
+218 SECDGAVD

-255 LVELPGIKDPERV
+255 LVELPGIKDPKRV

-281 ETYNFSEVQQ
+281 ETYNFSEIQQ
-291 YFAEADAKLAE
+291 YLMEANSKLAE
-302 VRNAKSAIA
+302 TRKAKNSLA
-311 ETEVTEEPAAEEGT
+311 ETEAEP
-325 EVIAEEGAEVAEAV
+325 VAENEGEV
-339 EPADST
+339 EAETEQPVVEEADST
-345 ATGDLLDELTENQTE
+345 AMAAVDSTANDDLLGQLNEGNEEVAAE
-360 EEVVEENQTDEEI
+360 EETEDQFAENN
-373 AKAHP
+373 P
-378 LLTKLQMFNS
+378 LFSKLMVMNS
-388 NSARVGIAM
+388 NSARVGMAQ
-397 VKDTADVNQM
+397 VKDTAAINQM
-407 LAEARAMNIF
+407 LAETRNLF
-417 PRQLKLAWT
+417 PRNLKLAWT
-426 KDAQTYSGENGEGGE
+426 VKPEVLKGNDGESVEV
-441 FLDLVALKMSR
+441 LDLVALKMSR
-452 DNKCALGGEVITDAR
+452 DNTCALGGEVITDAR
-467 QDYGQNNQVEVT
+467 QDYGQGNQVEVT

-488 TWKRLTGENIGRQIA
+488 AWKRLTGENIGKQIA
-503 IVLDDLVYSY
+503 IVLDDYVYSY

-575 SMVFAFVLVLVYMV
+575 SMVFAFILVLVYMV

-602 LLVNVFF
+602 LIVNVFF

-706 TSLATSIFVTRLIF
+706 TSLATSIFISRLIF
-720 ERMLA
+720 ERMLD
-725 KEKEISFSTNLTR
+725 KEREISFSTAWTR
-738 NFLQDKHYRFI
+738 NFLQDKHYDFI
-749 DIRKTSFIICI
+749 GMRKVSFIICI
-760 VFLLISLGSLGLRG
+760 CFLVISLGSLGIRR

-793 PSIKVDQVREA
+793 PSIKVEDVREA
-804 LAESKVTIDANAIHS
+804 LAESKVAVNADAIHK
-819 ALNMAA
+819 ALEMRE
-825 DKEVDAWST
+825 DQEVEGWST

-852 LINNDNTAVDSVIQ
+852 LINNDSPAVDSVIQ
-866 VILYNNL
+866 VILYENL
-873 KDLYQNDLTMT
+873 MGLYNNDLTMN
-884 QFSSEDESVGI
+884 QFSSEDETVGI

-913 IWAIVVALALM
+913 IIAIIVALALM
-924 FVYIAIR
+924 FCYIAIR

-985 NATVVIFDRVREN
+985 NATVVIFDRIREN
-998 VNLHPKNSW
+998 VGLHPKSSW
-1007 KENMTNAV
+1007 KTNMNNAV

-1048 FAMLVGVLA
+1048 FALLVGVLA
-1057 GTFSSVFLSTPFAY
+1057 GTFSSVFLSSPFAY

-1076 SKKDKQIAEEEGS
+1076 NKKDKDIVEED

>member
-1 MQNKGAIRVIAIVF
+1 MQNKGAIRTIAIIF
-15 GLIFLYQLSFTA
+15 SLIFLYQLSFTL
-27 VTKIVERKANKAAV
+27 VTKRVEKKAEKFAEAE
-41 AQVYPK
+41 ATK
-47 NANGEAIP
+47 LANGD
-55 VSESIQAAIDETMQ
+55 ESQFNLLRDQKETY
-69 KRNMDAEQA
+69 
-78 KNFLK
+78 
-83 DKLEN
+83 
-88 SYLDSVSTAP
+88 YLDSVSNVN
-98 VYNLGFKKFTYRDAK
+98 VYNLGVKKFTYRDAK

-144 DSQDPI
+144 DSQDPT
-150 FLEAMELATKRQEES
+150 FLKAMELATKRQEES
-165 KGDFVTLFGQAFEEA
+165 KGDFVTLFGEAFKEVD
-180 AQKQGNPNASLAS
+180 PNASLVS
-193 IFLYEFKDSNI
+193 IFLYEFKDKGIN
-204 DINSSNAD
+204 INSSNDD

-218 SESDAAID
+218 SESDGAID

-281 ETYNFSEVQQ
+281 ETYNFSEIQQ
-291 YFAEADAKLAE
+291 FFTEADAKLAQTRKAQSNLE
-302 VRNAKSAIA
+302 E
-311 ETEVTEEPAAEEGT
+311 ETPATVADTIVEAG
-325 EVIAEEGAEVAEAV
+325 EVIAEEGTV
-339 EPADST
+339 ADST
-345 ATGDLLDELTENQTE
+345 VSGDLMDQLAENKSEEQAAEDESLDQMA
-360 EEVVEENQTDEEI
+360 QD
-373 AKAHP
+373 HP
-378 LLTKLQMFNS
+378 LFAKLQPINGG
-388 NSARVGIAM
+388 SARVGIAQ
-397 VKDTADVNQM
+397 VKDTAAINKM
-407 LAEARAMNIF
+407 LAETKSIF

-426 KDAQTYSGENGEGGE
+426 VKPETFPGENGESIE
-441 FLDLVALKMSR
+441 VLDLVALKMSR

-467 QDYGQNNQVEVT
+467 QDYGQGNQVEVT

-488 TWKRLTGENIGRQIA
+488 AWKRLTGENVGKQIA
-503 IVLDDLVYSY
+503 IVLDDYVYSY

-575 SMVFAFVLVLVYMV
+575 SMVFAFILVLVYMV
-589 FFYKKAGLVADIA
+589 FFYKKAGFVADIA

-644 ERIKEEIKAGKGIKL
+644 ERIKEEIKAGKGIRL
-659 AIADGY
+659 AISDGY

-706 TSLATSIFVTRLIF
+706 TSLATSIFISRLIF
-720 ERMLA
+720 ERMLD
-725 KEKEISFSTNLTR
+725 KDREISFSTNLTR
-738 NFLQDKHYRFI
+738 NFLQDKHYDFI
-749 DIRKTSFIICI
+749 GMRKTFFIICI
-760 VFLLISLGSLGLRG
+760 CFLVVSLGSLAIRG

-781 KGGRNYVVQFDN
+781 KGGRNYVVQFDD
-793 PSIKVDQVREA
+793 PSIKVEQVRDA
-804 LAESKVTIDANAIHS
+804 LTTVNFDKNAIHT
-819 ALNMAA
+819 ALAMRE
-825 DKEVDAWST
+825 DQEVDDWSA

-852 LINNDNTAVDSVIQ
+852 LINNDSPAVDSVIQ
-866 VILYNNL
+866 TILYDGLKGLYNNNL
-873 KDLYQNDLTMT
+873 SMT
-884 QFSSEDESVGI
+884 QFSSEDETVGI

-913 IWAIVVALALM
+913 IWAIIVALALM

-931 FKKWQYGVASIMAL
+931 FKKWQYGVASILAL
-945 TQDTIIVLG
+945 TQDTLIVLG

-985 NATVVIFDRVREN
+985 NATVVIFDRIREN
-998 VNLHPKNSW
+998 VGLHPKSSW
-1007 KENMTNAV
+1007 KMNMNNAV

-1048 FAMLVGVLA
+1048 FALLVGVLA
-1057 GTFSSVFLSTPFAY
+1057 GTFSSVFLSSPFAY

-1076 SKKDKQIAEEEGS
+1076 NKKDQEIEDNP
-1089 KK
+1089 KKK

>member
-1 MQNKGAIRVIAIVF
+1 MQNKGAIRTIAIIF
-15 GLIFLYQLSFTA
+15 ALIFLYQLSFTL
-27 VTKIVERKANKAAV
+27 VTKRVEKKAEKYAE
-41 AQVYPK
+41 AQATK
-47 NANGEAIP
+47 LANG
-55 VSESIQAAIDETMQ
+55 VESDFNLIKDEMETY
-69 KRNMDAEQA
+69 
-78 KNFLK
+78 
-83 DKLEN
+83 
-88 SYLDSVSTAP
+88 YLDSMSNVN
-98 VYNLGFKKFTYRDAK
+98 VYNLLVKKYTYRDAK
-113 EREINLGLDLKG
+113 EKEINLGLDLKG

-144 DSQDPI
+144 NSQDPT
-150 FLEAMELATKRQEES
+150 FLKAMELATKRQEES
-165 KGDFVTLFGQAFEEA
+165 KGDFVTLFGEAFKEVD
-180 AQKQGNPNASLAS
+180 PNASLVS
-193 IFLYEFKDSNI
+193 IFLYEFKDKGIN
-204 DINSSNAD
+204 INSSNDD

-218 SESDAAID
+218 SESDGAID

-255 LVELPGIKDPERV
+255 LVELPGIKDPKRV

-291 YFAEADAKLAE
+291 FFSEADAKLAQTKKAKNTLDE
-302 VRNAKSAIA
+302 TNA
-311 ETEVTEEPAAEEGT
+311 EEPAVEENAEE
-325 EVIAEEGAEVAEAV
+325 VVAEVADSTLTAV
-339 EPADST
+339 ADST
-345 ATGDLLDELTENQTE
+345 AGDLLDQLAENK
-360 EEVVEENQTDEEI
+360 DEEQV
-373 AKAHP
+373 AENEDMDQFAQNHP
-378 LLTKLQMFNS
+378 LFAKLQPINGA
-388 NSARVGIAM
+388 SARVGIAQ
-397 VKDTADVNQM
+397 VKDTAAINQM
-407 LAEARAMNIF
+407 LAETKSIF
-417 PRQLKLAWT
+417 PRNLKLAWT
-426 KDAQTYSGENGEGGE
+426 VKPETYPGENGENIE
-441 FLDLVALKMSR
+441 VLDLVALKMSR

-467 QDYGQNNQVEVT
+467 QDYGQGNQVEVT

-488 TWKRLTGENIGRQIA
+488 AWKRLTGENVGRQIA
-503 IVLDDLVYSY
+503 IVLDDYVYSY

-575 SMVFAFVLVLVYMV
+575 SMVFAFILVLVYMV
-589 FFYKKAGLVADIA
+589 FFYNKSGFVADIA

-706 TSLATSIFVTRLIF
+706 TSLATSIFISRLIF
-720 ERMLA
+720 ERMLD
-725 KEKEISFSTNLTR
+725 KEREISFSTNWTR
-738 NFLQDKHYRFI
+738 DFLQDKHYDFI
-749 DIRKTSFIICI
+749 GIRKTSFIICI
-760 VFLLISLGSLGLRG
+760 CFLVVSLGSLAIRG

-781 KGGRNYVVQFDN
+781 KGGRNYVVQFDD
-793 PSIKVDQVREA
+793 PSIKVEQVRDA
-804 LAESKVTIDANAIHS
+804 LSEVSFDKNAIHS
-819 ALNMAA
+819 ALEMRE
-825 DKEVDAWST
+825 DQEVDDWST

-840 GTNGQVKITTKF
+840 GTNGQVKVTTKF
-852 LINNDNTAVDSVIQ
+852 LINNDSPAVDSVIQ
-866 VILYNNL
+866 VLLYNNL
-873 KDLYQNDLTMT
+873 KGLYNNDLTMN
-884 QFSSEDESVGI
+884 QFSSEDETVGI

-913 IWAIVVALALM
+913 IWAIIVALALM
-924 FVYIAIR
+924 FCYIAIR

-985 NATVVIFDRVREN
+985 NATVVIFDRIREN
-998 VNLHPKNSW
+998 VGLHPKSSW
-1007 KENMTNAV
+1007 KENMNNAV

-1048 FAMLVGVLA
+1048 FALLVGVLA
-1057 GTFSSVFLSTPFAY
+1057 GTFSSVFLSSPFAY

-1076 SKKDKQIAEEEGS
+1076 DKKDKQIDEESSS
-1089 KK
+1089 KKK

>member
-1 MQNKGAIRVIAIVF
+1 MQNKGAIKALAIIF
-15 GLIFLYQLSFTA
+15 GLIFLYQLSFTL
-27 VTKIVERKANKAAV
+27 VTKRVEKKANKYAETEAN
-41 AQVYPK
+41 K
-47 NANGEAIP
+47 LANG
-55 VSESIQAAIDETMQ
+55 DEMQ
-69 KRNMDAEQA
+69 YNLI
-78 KNFLK
+78 KNQKETYF
-83 DKLEN
+83 
-88 SYLDSVSTAP
+88 LDSVSNVN
-98 VYNLGFKKFTYRDAK
+98 VYNLLVKKYTYRDAK

-131 EVSVKDIVKALSG
+131 EVSVKDIVNALAG
-144 DSQDPI
+144 HSQDPT
-150 FLEAMELATKRQEES
+150 FVQAMQLATERQEKSE
-165 KGDFVTLFGQAFEEA
+165 GDFVTLFGEAFEEVD
-180 AQKQGNPNASLAS
+180 PNARLAS
-193 IFLYEFKDSNI
+193 IFLYEFKDKGI
-204 DINSSNAD
+204 TVNSSNND

-218 SESDAAID
+218 SECDGAIS
-226 RSYQILGTRIDRF
+226 RSYQILRTRIDRF

-246 QKMENSGRI
+246 QKLENSGRI
-255 LVELPGIKDPERV
+255 LVELPGIKDPKRV

-281 ETYNFSEVQQ
+281 ETYNFSEIQQ
-291 YFAEADAKLAE
+291 YFAEANAKLAE
-302 VRNAKSAIA
+302 TRKAKNGLDNA
-311 ETEVTEEPAAEEGT
+311 ETPVEATSTESEVTASEAIETPAET
-325 EVIAEEGAEVAEAV
+325 AEAIEAV
-339 EPADST
+339 PADSAET
-345 ATGDLLDELTENQTE
+345 SLADQLAENSQAEALSEEDELNQFQENNPLFTYLQPSYYQNE
-360 EEVVEENQTDEEI
+360 AGQVVAGET
-373 AKAHP
+373 
-378 LLTKLQMFNS
+378 
-388 NSARVGIAM
+388 ARVGIAQ
-397 VKDTADVNQM
+397 VKDTAVINQM
-407 LAEARAMNIF
+407 LAETKSIF
-417 PRQLKLAWT
+417 PRNLKFAWT
-426 KDAQTYSGENGEGGE
+426 VKPEITQGEMQ
-441 FLDLVALKMSR
+441 FLELVALKMSR

-467 QDYGQNNQVEVT
+467 QDYGQGNQVEVT
-479 IQMNPEGAK
+479 IQMNAEGAK
-488 TWKRLTGENIGRQIA
+488 AWKRLTGENIGKQIA
-503 IVLDDLVYSY
+503 IVLDDYVYSY
-513 PVVNGEIPNG
+513 PVVNQEISGG
-523 RSSISGGGMTIEEA
+523 RSQISGGGMTIEEA

-575 SMVFAFVLVLVYMV
+575 SMVFAFILVLVYMV
-589 FFYKKAGLVADIA
+589 FFYNKAGFVADIA

-644 ERIKEEIKAGKGIKL
+644 ERIKEEVKAGKGIKL
-659 AIADGY
+659 AISDGY

-678 TLITGIILIILG
+678 TLITGIILIVLG

-706 TSLATSIFVTRLIF
+706 TSLATSIFISRLIF
-720 ERMLA
+720 ERMLD
-725 KEKEISFSTNLTR
+725 KEKEITFSTNLTR
-738 NFLQDKHYRFI
+738 NFLQDMHFDFI
-749 DIRKTSFIICI
+749 DMRKTSFIICI
-760 VFLLISLGSLGLRG
+760 CFLVISLGSLGIRR

-781 KGGRNYVVQFDN
+781 TGGRNYVVQFDN
-793 PSIKVDQVREA
+793 PNMKVEQVREA
-804 LAESKVTIDANAIHS
+804 LSDVNIDKNAIHS
-819 ALNMAA
+819 ALEMRDNQ
-825 DKEVDAWST
+825 DVEDWST

-852 LINNDNTAVDSVIQ
+852 LINNDNPSVDSVIQ
-866 VILYNNL
+866 VILYNGL
-873 KDLYQNDLTMT
+873 KGLYTNNLTME
-884 QFSSEDESVGI
+884 QFSSEDETVGI

-913 IWAIVVALALM
+913 IIAIIVALALM
-924 FVYIAIR
+924 FAYIAIR

-985 NATVVIFDRVREN
+985 NATVVIFDRIREN
-998 VNLHPKNSW
+998 VNLHPKTSW
-1007 KENMTNAV
+1007 KDNMNNAV

-1071 VLMKG
+1071 IMMKG
-1076 SKKDKQIAEEEGS
+1076 DKKDKEIDEANDT
-1089 KK
+1089 KKKK

>member
-1 MQNKGAIRVIAIVF
+1 MQNKGAIRAILIIF
-15 GLIFLYQLSFTA
+15 ALIFAYQLSFTV
-27 VTKIVERKANKAAV
+27 VTKIVERRAE
-41 AQVYPK
+41 K
-47 NANGEAIP
+47 NALEQVFPKDANGQDIA
-55 VSESIQAAIDETMQ
+55 VSESIQDAIAETME
-69 KRNMDAEQA
+69 KKDMDEMQA
-78 KNFLK
+78 KNYLK
-83 DKLEN
+83 DRLEN
-88 SYLDSVSTAP
+88 SYLDSMNTVN
-98 VYNLGFKKFTYRDAK
+98 VYNLGFKKYTYRDAK
-113 EREINLGLDLKG
+113 EKEINLGLDLKG

-131 EVSVKDIVKALSG
+131 EVSVKDIVKALSH
-144 DSQDPI
+144 DSQDPT
-150 FLEAMELATKRQEES
+150 FLQAMELASKRQQQS
-165 KGDFVTLFGQAFEEA
+165 KGDFVTLFGEA
-180 AQKQGNPNASLAS
+180 YKEIDPNAKLVS
-193 IFLYEFKDSNI
+193 IFLLEFKDKKDIN
-204 DINSSNAD
+204 INSSNED

-218 SESDAAID
+218 EESDAAID

-246 QKMENSGRI
+246 QKLENSGRI

-281 ETYNFSEVQQ
+281 ETYNFSEIQQ
-291 YFAEADAKLAE
+291 AFVDADAKLAADRKS
-302 VRNAKSAIA
+302 RNH
-311 ETEVTEEPAAEEGT
+311 TEETPAVANDSIVAEQ
-325 EVIAEEGAEVAEAV
+325 EVAAV
-339 EPADST
+339 EGENVE
-345 ATGDLLDELTENQTE
+345 ATETDTTDVALLDQLSESKGEEEKVE
-360 EEVVEENQTDEEI
+360 EEVLDVN
-373 AKAHP
+373 HP
-378 LLTKLQMFNS
+378 LFSKLQPVNGA
-388 NSARVGIAM
+388 SARVGIAM
-397 VKDTADVNQM
+397 VKDTAAINQM
-407 LAEARAMNIF
+407 LAECKSLF

-426 KDAQTYSGENGEGGE
+426 VKPETIPGENGESIE
-441 FLDLVALKMSR
+441 VLDLVALKMSR
-452 DNKCALGGEVITDAR
+452 DNTCALGGEVITDAR
-467 QDYGQNNQVEVT
+467 QDYGQGNQVEVT
-479 IQMNPEGAK
+479 IQMNPEGANK
-488 TWKRLTGENIGRQIA
+488 WKNLTRDNVGKQIA

-559 VVGPSLG
+559 VVGPTLG
-566 KEAVQKGMW
+566 KESVQKGMW
-575 SMVFAFVLVLVYMV
+575 SMVFAFILVLVYMV
-589 FFYKKAGLVADIA
+589 FFYKKAGFVADIA

-659 AIADGY
+659 AIQDGY

-706 TSLATSIFVTRLIF
+706 TSLTTSIFVTRLIF
-720 ERMLA
+720 ERMLD
-725 KEKEISFSTNLTR
+725 KDKEISFSSNFTR

-760 VFLLISLGSLGLRG
+760 VFLVISLGSLGIRR

-781 KGGRNYVVQFDN
+781 TGGRNYVVQFDD
-793 PSIKVDQVREA
+793 PSITVEDVRNS
-804 LAESKVTIDANAIHS
+804 LSNVSIDKAGIHS
-819 ALNMAA
+819 ALEMSNDA
-825 DKEVDAWST
+825 DVEDWST

-852 LINNDNTAVDSVIQ
+852 LIDNDSPAVDSVIQ

-873 KDLYQNDLTMT
+873 KGLYKDELTMT
-884 QFSSEDESVGI
+884 KFSSEDETVGI

-913 IWAIVVALALM
+913 IWAIIVALALM

-945 TQDTIIVLG
+945 AQDTIIVLG
-954 MYSLFYNVLPFTMEV
+954 MYSLFYNILPFTMEV

-998 VNLHPKNSW
+998 VNLHPKSSW

-1048 FAMLVGVLA
+1048 FALLVGVLA

-1076 SKKDKQIAEEEGS
+1076 NKKDKQLETEDT
-1089 KK
+1089 KKK

>member
-1 MQNKGAIRVIAIVF
+1 MQNKGAIRTLAIIF
-15 GLIFLYQLSFTA
+15 GLIFLYQLSFTI
-27 VTKIVERKANKAAV
+27 VTKRVERKAAKYAEAE
-41 AQVYPK
+41 ASK
-47 NANGEAIP
+47 LAKEGE
-55 VSESIQAAIDETMQ
+55 SEYNLIRDQKETY
-69 KRNMDAEQA
+69 
-78 KNFLK
+78 
-83 DKLEN
+83 
-88 SYLDSVSTAP
+88 YLDSISNVN
-98 VYNLGFKKFTYRDAK
+98 VYNILVKKYTYRDAK

-131 EVSVKDIVKALSG
+131 EVSVKDIVNALSG
-144 DSQDPI
+144 HSQDPV
-150 FLEAMELATKRQEES
+150 FVQAMETATIRQEKSE
-165 KGDFVTLFGQAFEEA
+165 GDFVTLFGEAFEEA
-180 AQKQGNPNASLAS
+180 DPNARLAS
-193 IFLYEFKDSNI
+193 IFLYEFKDKGI
-204 DINSSNAD
+204 TVNSTNSE
-212 VLKVLK
+212 VLKVLRT
-218 SESDAAID
+218 ECDDAIN
-226 RSYQILGTRIDRF
+226 RSYQILRTRIDRF

-255 LVELPGIKDPERV
+255 LVELPGIKDPKRV

-281 ETYNFSEVQQ
+281 ETYNFSEIYR
-291 YFAEADAKLAE
+291 YFDEANVELARTRKAK
-302 VRNAKSAIA
+302 NALE
-311 ETEVTEEPAAEEGT
+311 ETPAVEEEAPAAEEGET
-325 EVIAEEGAEVAEAV
+325 ALAESEEVAEAAA
-339 EPADST
+339 EGT
-345 ATGDLLDELTENQTE
+345 ETTLLDQLSENK
-360 EEVVEENQTDEEI
+360 EEVDETQLSEDDALNQYRENN
-373 AKAHP
+373 P
-378 LLTKLQMFNS
+378 LFAYLQPSYYQNQAGQIVPAET
-388 NSARVGIAM
+388 ARVGIAQ
-397 VKDTADVNQM
+397 VKDTAVINKM
-407 LAEARAMNIF
+407 LAEVKDKNIF
-417 PRQLKLAWT
+417 PRNLKFAWT
-426 KDAQTYSGENGEGGE
+426 VKPEITQGEAEYLE
-441 FLDLVALKMSR
+441 LVALKMSR

-479 IQMNPEGAK
+479 IQMNSEGAK
-488 TWKRLTGENIGRQIA
+488 TWKRLTGENIGKQIA
-503 IVLDDLVYSY
+503 IVLDDYVYSY

-575 SMVFAFVLVLVYMV
+575 SMVFAFILVLVYMV
-589 FFYKKAGLVADIA
+589 FFYKKAGFVADIA
-602 LLVNVFF
+602 LIVNVFF

-644 ERIKEEIKAGKGIKL
+644 ERIKEEVKAGKGLKL
-659 AIADGY
+659 AISDGY

-678 TLITGIILIILG
+678 TLITGIILIVLG

-706 TSLATSIFVTRLIF
+706 TSLATSIFISRLIF
-720 ERMLA
+720 ERMLD
-725 KEKEISFSTNLTR
+725 KEQEISFSTNLTR
-738 NFLQDKHYRFI
+738 DFLQNKHYDFI
-749 DIRKTSFIICI
+749 NIRKTSFIICI
-760 VFLLISLGSLGLRG
+760 CFLVVSLGSLGIRG

-793 PSIKVDQVREA
+793 PNMKVEQVRDV
-804 LAESKVTIDANAIHS
+804 LSDVNIDKAAIHS
-819 ALNMAA
+819 ALEMRA
-825 DKEVDAWST
+825 DQEVEDWST

-852 LINNDNTAVDSVIQ
+852 LIKNDSPAVDSVIQ
-866 VILYNNL
+866 VILYDGLKGLYSNNL
-873 KDLYQNDLTMT
+873 TME
-884 QFSSEDESVGI
+884 QFSSEDETVGI

-913 IWAIVVALALM
+913 IIAIIVALALM
-924 FVYIAIR
+924 FCYIAIR

-945 TQDTIIVLG
+945 AQDTIIVLG

-998 VNLHPKNSW
+998 VNLHPKATW
-1007 KENMTNAV
+1007 KENMVNAV

-1048 FAMLVGVLA
+1048 FALLVGVLA
-1057 GTFSSVFLSTPFAY
+1057 GTFSSVFLSSPFAY

-1076 SKKDKQIAEEEGS
+1076 SKKDKAIEESNDS
-1089 KK
+1089 KKKK

>member
-1 MQNKGAIRVIAIVF
+1 MQNKGAIRVIAIIF
-15 GLIFLYQLSFTA
+15 ALIFLYQLSFTL
-27 VTKIVERKANKAAV
+27 VTKRVEKKAEKYAEAE
-41 AQVYPK
+41 ATK
-47 NANGEAIP
+47 LSNGD
-55 VSESIQAAIDETMQ
+55 ESQI
-69 KRNMDAEQA
+69 NL
-78 KNFLK
+78 LK
-83 DKLEN
+83 DQKETY
-88 SYLDSVSTAP
+88 YLDSVSNVN
-98 VYNLGFKKFTYRDAK
+98 VYNLGFKKYTYRDAK

-144 DSQDPI
+144 DSQDPV
-150 FLEAMELATKRQEES
+150 FLQAMEEATRKQEES
-165 KGDFVTLFGQAFEEA
+165 KGDFVTLFGEAFEKA
-180 AQKQGNPNASLAS
+180 DPNASLAS
-193 IFLYEFKDSNI
+193 IFLYEFKDKGI
-204 DINSSNAD
+204 DINSSNSD

-218 SESDAAID
+218 EESDAAID

-302 VRNAKSAIA
+302 VRNAK
-311 ETEVTEEPAAEEGT
+311 EGVDTPEVTEAPADSTATVAEEGT
-325 EVIAEEGAEVAEAV
+325 EVAETV

-345 ATGDLLDELTENQTE
+345 ATGDLLNELTENKTE
-360 EEVVEENQTDEEI
+360 EEQVVEDQTAEEI
-373 AKAHP
+373 AKNHP
-378 LLTKLQMFNS
+378 LLAKLQMFNS

-397 VKDTADVNQM
+397 VKDTAAINQM

-426 KDAQTYSGENGEGGE
+426 KDAQTYNGENGEGGA

-479 IQMNPEGAK
+479 IQMNQEGAK
-488 TWKRLTGENIGRQIA
+488 TWKRLTSENIGKQIA

-575 SMVFAFVLVLVYMV
+575 SMVFAFILVLVYMV

-659 AIADGY
+659 AIQDGY

-706 TSLATSIFVTRLIF
+706 TSLATSIFITRLIF
-720 ERMLA
+720 ERMLD
-725 KEKEISFSTNLTR
+725 KEKEISFSTNMTR

-760 VFLLISLGSLGLRG
+760 VFLVISLGSLGIRR

-781 KGGRNYVVQFDN
+781 TGGRNYVVQFDN
-793 PSIKVDQVREA
+793 PNITVEDVRNY
-804 LAESKVTIDANAIHS
+804 LSDVNIDKASIHS
-819 ALNMAA
+819 ALEMS
-825 DKEVDAWST
+825 DDQDVEDWST

-852 LINNDNTAVDSVIQ
+852 LIDNDSPAVDSVIQ

-873 KDLYQNDLTMT
+873 KSLYQEDMTMSK
-884 QFSSEDESVGI
+884 FSSEDETVGI

-913 IWAIVVALALM
+913 IWAIIVALALM

-945 TQDTIIVLG
+945 AQDTIIVLG
-954 MYSLFYNVLPFTMEV
+954 MYSLFYNILPFTMEV

-998 VNLHPKNSW
+998 VNLHPKSSW

-1048 FAMLVGVLA
+1048 FALLVGVLA

-1076 SKKDKQIAEEEGS
+1076 NKKDKQIAEESES

>member
-1 MQNKGAIRVIAIVF
+1 MQNKGAIRTIAIIF
-15 GLIFLYQLSFTA
+15 SLIFLYQLSFTL
-27 VTKIVERKANKAAV
+27 VTKRVEKKAEKFAEAE
-41 AQVYPK
+41 ATK
-47 NANGEAIP
+47 LANGD
-55 VSESIQAAIDETMQ
+55 ESQFNLLRDQKETY
-69 KRNMDAEQA
+69 
-78 KNFLK
+78 
-83 DKLEN
+83 
-88 SYLDSVSTAP
+88 YLDSVSNVN
-98 VYNLGFKKFTYRDAK
+98 VYNLGVKKFTYRDAK

-144 DSQDPI
+144 DSQDPT
-150 FLEAMELATKRQEES
+150 FLKAMELATKRQEES
-165 KGDFVTLFGQAFEEA
+165 KGDFVTLFGEAFKEVD
-180 AQKQGNPNASLAS
+180 PNASLVS
-193 IFLYEFKDSNI
+193 IFLYEFKDKGIN
-204 DINSSNAD
+204 INSSNDD

-218 SESDAAID
+218 SESDGAID

-281 ETYNFSEVQQ
+281 ETYNFSEIQQ
-291 YFAEADAKLAE
+291 FFTEADAKLAQTRKAQSNLE
-302 VRNAKSAIA
+302 E
-311 ETEVTEEPAAEEGT
+311 ETPTTVADTIVEAG
-325 EVIAEEGAEVAEAV
+325 EVIAEEGTV
-339 EPADST
+339 ADST
-345 ATGDLLDELTENQTE
+345 VSGDLMDQLAENKSEEQAAEDESLDQMAQN
-360 EEVVEENQTDEEI
+360 
-373 AKAHP
+373 HP
-378 LLTKLQMFNS
+378 LFAKLQPINGG
-388 NSARVGIAM
+388 SARVGIAQ
-397 VKDTADVNQM
+397 VKDTAAINKM
-407 LAEARAMNIF
+407 LAETKSIF

-426 KDAQTYSGENGEGGE
+426 VKPETFPGENGESIE
-441 FLDLVALKMSR
+441 VLDLVALKMSR

-467 QDYGQNNQVEVT
+467 QDYGQGNQVEVT

-488 TWKRLTGENIGRQIA
+488 AWKRLTGENVGKQIA
-503 IVLDDLVYSY
+503 IVLDDYVYSY

-575 SMVFAFVLVLVYMV
+575 SMVFAFILVLVYMV
-589 FFYKKAGLVADIA
+589 FFYKKAGFVADIA

-644 ERIKEEIKAGKGIKL
+644 ERIKEEIKAGKGIRL
-659 AIADGY
+659 AISDGY

-706 TSLATSIFVTRLIF
+706 TSLATSIFISRLIF
-720 ERMLA
+720 ERMLD
-725 KEKEISFSTNLTR
+725 KEREISFSTNLTR
-738 NFLQDKHYRFI
+738 NFLQDKHYDFI
-749 DIRKTSFIICI
+749 GMRKTSFIICI
-760 VFLLISLGSLGLRG
+760 CFLVVSLGSLAIRG

-781 KGGRNYVVQFDN
+781 KGGRNYVVQFDD
-793 PSIKVDQVREA
+793 PSIKVEQVRDA
-804 LAESKVTIDANAIHS
+804 LTTVNFDKNAIHT
-819 ALNMAA
+819 ALAMRE
-825 DKEVDAWST
+825 DQEVDDWSA

-852 LINNDNTAVDSVIQ
+852 LINNDSPAVDSVIQ
-866 VILYNNL
+866 TILYDGLKGLYNNNL
-873 KDLYQNDLTMT
+873 SMT
-884 QFSSEDESVGI
+884 QFSSEDETVGI

-913 IWAIVVALALM
+913 IWAIIVALALM

-945 TQDTIIVLG
+945 TQDTLIVLG

-985 NATVVIFDRVREN
+985 NATVVIFDRIREN
-998 VNLHPKNSW
+998 VGLHPKSSW
-1007 KENMTNAV
+1007 KVNMNNAV

-1048 FAMLVGVLA
+1048 FALLVGVLA
-1057 GTFSSVFLSTPFAY
+1057 GTFSSVFLSSPFAY

-1076 SKKDKQIAEEEGS
+1076 KKKDKEITEESAS
-1089 KK
+1089 KKK

>member
-1 MQNKGAIRVIAIVF
+1 MQNKGAIRTIAIIF
-15 GLIFLYQLSFTA
+15 ALIFIYQLSFTL
-27 VTKIVERKANKAAV
+27 VTKRVENKAEKYAE
-41 AQVYPK
+41 AEATK
-47 NANGEAIP
+47 LANGD
-55 VSESIQAAIDETMQ
+55 ESQF
-69 KRNMDAEQA
+69 NL
-78 KNFLK
+78 LK
-83 DKLEN
+83 DEKETY
-88 SYLDSVSTAP
+88 YLDSMSNVN
-98 VYNLGFKKFTYRDAK
+98 VYNLLVKKYTYRDAK

-144 DSQDPI
+144 NSQDPT
-150 FLEAMELATKRQEES
+150 FLKAMDLATQRQEKSE
-165 KGDFVTLFGQAFEEA
+165 GDFVTLFGQAFEEVD
-180 AQKQGNPNASLAS
+180 PNARLAS
-193 IFLYEFKDSNI
+193 IFLYEFKDKGI
-204 DINSSNAD
+204 TVNSSNND

-218 SESDAAID
+218 EECDGAVD

-255 LVELPGIKDPERV
+255 LVELPGIKDPKRV

-281 ETYNFSEVQQ
+281 ETYNFSEIQQ
-291 YFAEADAKLAE
+291 YLMDANNKLAQT
-302 VRNAKSAIA
+302 RKAKNALE
-311 ETEVTEEPAAEEGT
+311 ETEP
-325 EVIAEEGAEVAEAV
+325 VAEPVNDSTVAV
-339 EPADST
+339 VDSTAVVADST
-345 ATGDLLDELTENQTE
+345 AMAAADSTANDDLLGQLNENTDEAEAE
-360 EEVVEENQTDEEI
+360 EEMTEDQYAENNPLF
-373 AKAHP
+373 AK
-378 LLTKLQMFNS
+378 LMVMNS
-388 NSARVGIAM
+388 NTARVGMAQ
-397 VKDTADVNQM
+397 VKDTAAINQM
-407 LAEARAMNIF
+407 LAETKSLF
-417 PRQLKLAWT
+417 PRNLKLAWT
-426 KDAQTYSGENGEGGE
+426 VKPEVLSGNDGESVE
-441 FLDLVALKMSR
+441 VLDLVALKMSR
-452 DNKCALGGEVITDAR
+452 DNTCALGGEVITDAR
-467 QDYGQNNQVEVT
+467 QDYGQGNQVEVT

-488 TWKRLTGENIGRQIA
+488 AWKRLTGENIGKQIA
-503 IVLDDLVYSY
+503 IVLDDYVYSY

-575 SMVFAFVLVLVYMV
+575 SMVFAFILVLVYMV
-589 FFYKKAGLVADIA
+589 FFYKKAGLVADVA

-659 AIADGY
+659 AIQDGY

-706 TSLATSIFVTRLIF
+706 TSLFTSIFVSRLIF
-720 ERMLA
+720 ERMLD
-725 KEKEISFSTNLTR
+725 KEREISFSTEWTR
-738 NFLQDKHYRFI
+738 NFLQDKHYNFI
-749 DIRKTSFIICI
+749 DLRKTSFIICI
-760 VFLLISLGSLGLRG
+760 CFLVVSLGSLAIRG

-781 KGGRNYVVQFDN
+781 KGGRNYVVQFDD
-793 PSIKVDQVREA
+793 PSIKVEQVREA
-804 LAESKVTIDANAIHS
+804 LAESKVTINPQAIHS
-819 ALNMAA
+819 ALEMRE
-825 DKEVDAWST
+825 DQEVEGWST

-852 LINNDNTAVDSVIQ
+852 LINNDSPAVDSVIQ
-866 VILYNNL
+866 VILYENL
-873 KDLYQNDLTMT
+873 MGLYNNDLTMS
-884 QFSSEDESVGI
+884 QFSSEDETVGI

-913 IWAIVVALALM
+913 IIAIIVALALM
-924 FVYIAIR
+924 FIYIAIR

-945 TQDTIIVLG
+945 TQDTLIVLG
-954 MYSLFYNVLPFTMEV
+954 MYSLFYNILPFTMEV

-998 VNLHPKNSW
+998 VSLHPKASW
-1007 KENMTNAV
+1007 KDNMNSAV

-1048 FAMLVGVLA
+1048 FALLVGVLA
-1057 GTFSSVFLSTPFAY
+1057 GTFSSVFLSSPFAY

-1076 SKKDKQIAEEEGS
+1076 NKKDQDIEDTP
-1089 KK
+1089 KKK

>member
-1 MQNKGAIRVIAIVF
+1 MQNKGAIRTIAIIF
-15 GLIFLYQLSFTA
+15 ALIFIYQLSFTL
-27 VTKIVERKANKAAV
+27 VTRRVEKKAGQYAEAEATKL
-41 AQVYPK
+41 
-47 NANGEAIP
+47 ANGD
-55 VSESIQAAIDETMQ
+55 ESQF
-69 KRNMDAEQA
+69 NL
-78 KNFLK
+78 LK
-83 DKLEN
+83 DEKETY
-88 SYLDSVSTAP
+88 YLDSMSNVN
-98 VYNLGFKKFTYRDAK
+98 VYNLGFKKYTYRDAK

-144 DSQDPI
+144 NSQDPI
-150 FLEAMELATKRQEES
+150 FLEAMDLATQRQEKSE
-165 KGDFVTLFGQAFEEA
+165 GDFVTLFGQAFEEA
-180 AQKQGNPNASLAS
+180 AQKANNPDARLAS
-193 IFLYEFKDSNI
+193 IFLYEFKDKGI
-204 DINSSNAD
+204 TVNSSNSD

-218 SESDAAID
+218 SECDGAVD

-255 LVELPGIKDPERV
+255 LVELPGIKDPKRV

-281 ETYNFSEVQQ
+281 ETYNFSEIQQ
-291 YFAEADAKLAE
+291 YLMDANAKLAE
-302 VRNAKSAIA
+302 TRKAKSALEETETEPAA
-311 ETEVTEEPAAEEGT
+311 EIVEADSTIVAEADSTAMAAADSTANDDLLGQLNENSEEEVTEEENPDQFAE
-325 EVIAEEGAEVAEAV
+325 
-339 EPADST
+339 
-345 ATGDLLDELTENQTE
+345 N
-360 EEVVEENQTDEEI
+360 N
-373 AKAHP
+373 P
-378 LLTKLQMFNS
+378 LFSKLMVMNS
-388 NSARVGIAM
+388 NTARVGMAQ
-397 VKDTADVNQM
+397 VKDTAAINQM
-407 LAEARAMNIF
+407 LAETRSLF
-417 PRQLKLAWT
+417 PRNLKLAWT
-426 KDAQTYSGENGEGGE
+426 VKPEVLNGNDGESVEV
-441 FLDLVALKMSR
+441 LDLVALKMSR
-452 DNKCALGGEVITDAR
+452 DNTCALGGEVITDAR
-467 QDYGQNNQVEVT
+467 QDYGQGNQVEVT

-488 TWKRLTGENIGRQIA
+488 AWKRLTGENIGKQIA
-503 IVLDDLVYSY
+503 IVLDDYVYSY

-575 SMVFAFVLVLVYMV
+575 SMVFAFILVLVYMV

-602 LLVNVFF
+602 LIVNVFF

-665 KNAYSAIIDGNVT
+665 RNAYSAIIDGNVT
-678 TLITGIILIILG
+678 TLITGIILIVLG

-706 TSLATSIFVTRLIF
+706 TSLATSIFISRLIF
-720 ERMLA
+720 ERMLD
-725 KEKEISFSTNLTR
+725 KERKISFSTALTR
-738 NFLQDKHYRFI
+738 NFLQDKHYDFI
-749 DIRKTSFIICI
+749 GIRKTSFIICGI
-760 VFLLISLGSLGLRG
+760 FLIISLASLGIRR

-793 PSIKVDQVREA
+793 PSIKVEDVREA
-804 LAESKVTIDANAIHS
+804 LAESKVGINADAIHK
-819 ALNMAA
+819 ALEMRE
-825 DKEVDAWST
+825 DQEVEGWST

-852 LINNDNTAVDSVIQ
+852 LINNDSPAVDSVIQ
-866 VILYNNL
+866 VILYENL
-873 KDLYQNDLTMT
+873 MSLYNNDLTMT
-884 QFSSEDESVGI
+884 QFSSEDETVGI

-913 IWAIVVALALM
+913 IIAIIVALALM
-924 FVYIAIR
+924 FCYIAVR
-931 FKKWQYGVASIMAL
+931 FKKWQYGVSSIMAL

-954 MYSLFYNVLPFTMEV
+954 MYSLFYNILPFTMEV

-985 NATVVIFDRVREN
+985 NATVVIFDRIREN
-998 VNLHPKNSW
+998 VNLHPKTSW
-1007 KENMTNAV
+1007 KDNMNNAV

-1048 FAMLVGVLA
+1048 FALLVGVLA
-1057 GTFSSVFLSTPFAY
+1057 GTFSSVFLSSPFAY

-1076 SKKDKQIAEEEGS
+1076 DKKDKQIAEEDT
-1089 KK
+1089 KKK